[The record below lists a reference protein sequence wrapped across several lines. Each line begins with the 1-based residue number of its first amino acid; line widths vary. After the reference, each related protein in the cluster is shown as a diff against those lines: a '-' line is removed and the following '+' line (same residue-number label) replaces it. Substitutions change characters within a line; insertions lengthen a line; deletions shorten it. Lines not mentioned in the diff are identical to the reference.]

1 MTTLS
6 RPIVISPEGPSL
18 LAWLN
23 PVAFARTMVG
33 HRNLIWQF
41 VKRDLR
47 NRTRGTHLGFAWD
60 ILNPLL
66 MLVVY
71 TIVFSSILEAR
82 LSGKQ
87 TETAMEYALY
97 LFAGLTAFQ
106 MFAEPFG
113 RSAAQ
118 ITSKRNFVKKMAFP
132 LEIFAISGV
141 LTSTIHAAI
150 GFALVFLAAL
160 LVTGGVAWTAVLLP
174 LLLLPAVFLAIA
186 AGWAL
191 GAMGVYF
198 RDLQQFLGTSI
209 TRLLFFVTPIIYS
222 VEMVPEKI
230 RWILYLNP
238 LTVVVSGVRSVV
250 LAGEQPNWLAWGVWS
265 AIGLVAML
273 LSYAIFMRARRGF
286 ADVI

>member
-1 MTTLS
+1 MTTIS
-6 RPIVISPEGPSL
+6 RSMVISSVGPPFW
-18 LAWLN
+18 AWLN
-23 PVAFARTMVG
+23 PVSFIRTMVG
-33 HRNLIWQF
+33 HRALIWQF

-47 NRTRGTHLGFAWD
+47 NRTRGTHLGIAWD
-60 ILNPLL
+60 VLNPLL
-66 MLVVY
+66 MLAVY
-71 TIVFSSILEAR
+71 TLVFSSILKVR
-82 LSGKQ
+82 LSGRA
-87 TETAMEYALY
+87 TEGPLEYALY

-132 LEIFAISGV
+132 LEIFAISSV
-141 LTSTIHAAI
+141 LTSAIHAII
-150 GFALVFLAAL
+150 GFALVLLAAL
-160 LVTGGVAWTAVLLP
+160 LITGKMPWTAVLLP
-174 LLLLPAVFLAIA
+174 VLLLPAVFLAIA

-191 GAMGVYF
+191 GSLGVYF
-198 RDLQQFLGTSI
+198 RDLQQLLGTSI

-222 VEMVPEKI
+222 VEMVDEHL

-250 LAGEQPNWLAWGVWS
+250 LLGEQPSWSAWGIWC

-273 LSYAIFMRARRGF
+273 ASYALFMRTRRGF